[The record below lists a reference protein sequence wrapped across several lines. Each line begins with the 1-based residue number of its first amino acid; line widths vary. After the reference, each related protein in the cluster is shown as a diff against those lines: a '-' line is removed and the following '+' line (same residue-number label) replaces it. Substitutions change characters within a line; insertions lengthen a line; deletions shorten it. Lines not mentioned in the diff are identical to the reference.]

1 MQVTVT
7 QLGIEELNTA
17 IQLHNN
23 GNNTYEFFSLEK
35 IDAIEVYNALGQQ
48 MNAVTLTNNT
58 LDLSLVAKGVYYI
71 RFTSFSGQTSLKILV
86 E

>member
-1 MQVTVT
+1 
-7 QLGIEELNTA
+7 LGIEELNTA

-35 IDAIEVYNALGQQ
+35 IDAIEVYNALGQR
-48 MNAVTLTNNT
+48 MNTVIQVNNT

-71 RFTSFSGQTSLKILV
+71 RFTSVSGQTSLKIRV
-86 E
+86 D